1 MFTSLDKV
9 VLIVVIF
16 SLMLSIVVLYSL
28 AYIIISERQ
37 REIATLK
44 VLGFDNEE
52 VDIYLLKEQA
62 IIVVMG
68 ILLGL
73 FVGILYSLKLVDTLE
88 ISVVQ
93 FNKDLLFR
101 NYMVC
106 LVLMLVFS
114 VIVGQLIHVR
124 LKKIDM
130 IESLKSVE

>member
-1 MFTSLDKV
+1 
-9 VLIVVIF
+9 
-16 SLMLSIVVLYSL
+16 
-28 AYIIISERQ
+28 
-37 REIATLK
+37 
-44 VLGFDNEE
+44 
-52 VDIYLLKEQA
+52 
-62 IIVVMG
+62 MG